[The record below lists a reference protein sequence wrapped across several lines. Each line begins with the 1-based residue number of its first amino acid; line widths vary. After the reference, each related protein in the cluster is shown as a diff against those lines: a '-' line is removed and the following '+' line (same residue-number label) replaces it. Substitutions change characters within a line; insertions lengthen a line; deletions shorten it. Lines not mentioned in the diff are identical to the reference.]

1 MRNSRLA
8 MAILMAFSTVLLLP
22 GTSSAGTNSGWVY
35 TTDYDPGGVGAFGHD
50 GDWIKVCDEQ
60 ADGYNV
66 RIHLFKMSNLRDMAS
81 LTTNDGHLDC
91 ESKSFASVVPEN
103 IRVGIR
109 VSLTKDGNEKFHG
122 RKWDLIS

>member
-1 MRNSRLA
+1 
-8 MAILMAFSTVLLLP
+8 MAFATVLLLP

>member
-1 MRNSRLA
+1 MRKSRLIT
-8 MAILMAFSTVLLLP
+8 AILTASATVLLFP
-22 GTSSAGTNSGWVY
+22 TPSSAGTNSGWVY
-35 TTDYDPGGVGAFGHD
+35 TSDYDPGGVGAFGHD

-66 RIHLFKMSNLRDMAS
+66 RIHLFKMSTLADMAT
-81 LTTNDGHLDC
+81 LKTNDGKGDC
-91 ESKSFASVVPEN
+91 ESKSFDSVVPED

-109 VSLTKDGNEKFHG
+109 VSLTKNGNEKFHG